1 MEHHQHTNE
10 PPEGN
15 APRPGMSR
23 RQVLRTGGIT
33 AAAAFFAA
41 HSTGDFGILRAS
53 ATNSP
58 GPRGNGWTGPPNNS
72 GAFNDDPFDPVAVAN
87 GSAGWFPSRYGAGD
101 QVGALNEITPQKTLS
116 ALQLIKNN
124 KNKGPKTYQ
133 LGEMLQEGAPAYGTR
148 KYVQTRVGPT
158 LAPPYSGDNHVNG
171 MEEAIETTYQIATQ
185 LDGLPH
191 IGVENRFYNGYTTE
205 ELIAGNSAGVNY
217 LGQEHVPPFIT
228 RGLLL
233 DVLAV
238 KVAQGDSDALGE
250 PVDGMPILGDSYRV
264 TVEDLEAA
272 IKMARVK
279 GGVQPGD
286 VVMIRTG
293 WSHLFDANDP
303 DKKARYLAT
312 EPGIYLREARW
323 LASMRPAVVASDVW
337 ALEVLPAPPPWS
349 ATQFFPVH
357 QELLTHN
364 GIRIGEGFNL
374 EELSADRVYESV
386 FFYTTQRG
394 KGATAGNVGPGALG
408 NPA

>member
-1 MEHHQHTNE
+1 M
-10 PPEGN
+10 
-15 APRPGMSR
+15 
-23 RQVLRTGGIT
+23 LRTGGVT
-33 AAAAFFAA
+33 AATAFFAA
-41 HSTGDFGILRAS
+41 HSSGNYGLLRAS
-53 ATNSP
+53 AANSADP
-58 GPRGNGWTGPPNNS
+58 LAATWQGPANNS
-72 GAFNDDPFDPVAVAN
+72 GAFNDYPFDPDAVVN
-87 GSAGWFPSRYGAGD
+87 GSAGWFPSIYGPGD

-133 LGEMLQEGAPAYGTR
+133 LGEILEENVPAFGTR
-148 KYVQTRVGPT
+148 KYIQTRAGPM
-158 LAPPYSGDNHVNG
+158 LAPPYTGKNHVNG
-171 MEEAIETTYQIATQ
+171 MEETIETTYQIATQ

-191 IGVENRFYNGYTTE
+191 IGVQNRFYNGYTTE
-205 ELIAGNSAGVNY
+205 ELIAGNTAGVNY
-217 LGQEHVPPFIT
+217 LGQEHVPPFVT

-238 KVAQGDSDALGE
+238 KVAQGDGDALGA
-250 PVDGMPILGDSYRV
+250 PVDGKPILANSYRV

-272 IKMARVK
+272 MKFAKLK
-279 GGVQPGD
+279 GGVQAGD

-293 WSHLFDANDP
+293 WSRLFSATDAV
-303 DKKARYLAT
+303 KKARYLAT

-323 LASMRPAVVASDVW
+323 LASMRPAVVASDSW
-337 ALEVLPAPPPWS
+337 ALEVLPAPSPWT

-357 QELLTHN
+357 QELLTHH

-374 EELSADRVYESV
+374 EGLAADRVYESV

-408 NPA
+408 SPG